1 MARESIPKK
10 LKDTLLDEYDHRCAV
25 CGGDRPHIHHI
36 DEDASHNE
44 LHNLLPLCPNCHLR
58 DQHNPTRKIDISKL
72 QLFRKYKDPAILK
85 PQFHPIYLRQ
95 CFLSTVVPGED
106 PTADLESQATEL
118 IEFIQALAMGD
129 FYGKRLTELVGPSA
143 GRSSCRSGPGT
154 THITSGNFALRI
166 MIIARSS
173 LPTEILRRHCWL
185 SCFATKTGLMPNN
198 SFKPSPLRGAA

>member
-1 MARESIPKK
+1 MTRESIPKK

-129 FYGKRLTELVGPSA
+129 FYGKRLTELVGP
-143 GRSSCRSGPGT
+143 
-154 THITSGNFALRI
+154 
-166 MIIARSS
+166 
-173 LPTEILRRHCWL
+173 LRRAFIMSLGAGHE
-185 SCFATKTGLMPNN
+185 PHYERQ
-198 SFKPSPLRGAA
+198 LRSAHHDYRQKLIANR